1 MLNAR
6 FVKIATYGLVFLT
19 ILSAGAAYYLKGYII
34 DNQGTWNG
42 SQDLVKVVVF
52 LGGDLAPRVVT
63 YLYYASCVLF
73 LAFVTLLSLLKK
85 K

>member
-6 FVKIATYGLVFLT
+6 FVKIATYSLVVLT
-19 ILSAGAAYYLKGYII
+19 LLSAGTAYYLKGYII

-42 SQDLVKVVVF
+42 RQDLIKIVVF
-52 LGGDLAPRVVT
+52 LGGDLAPRVIA
-63 YLYYASCVLF
+63 YLYYASCVSC
-73 LAFVTLLSLLKK
+73 LAVVTLLSLLKK